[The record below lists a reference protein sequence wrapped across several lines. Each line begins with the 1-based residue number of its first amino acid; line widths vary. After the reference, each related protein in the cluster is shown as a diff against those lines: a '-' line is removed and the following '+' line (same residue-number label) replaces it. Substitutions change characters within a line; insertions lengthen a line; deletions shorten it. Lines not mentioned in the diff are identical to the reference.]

1 MSVMNTVLLAKR
13 NSSAAGAMM
22 PIGGLLRA
30 WRERRHLSQI
40 DLANAAEISPRHISF
55 LETGRSAPSRAMLLR
70 LSERLEI
77 PLRERNTLLLS
88 AGYAPMYSE
97 RPLDDPALKQARRAV
112 ELVIAGHEPYPAVA
126 VDRHWTMVSAN
137 AALRYL
143 LKDIEPSLLAPP
155 INVLRLA
162 LHPEG
167 IAPRVEN
174 YWQLRAHLLSRLRQQ
189 INATADPILLDLLIE
204 LGALPPP
211 ASAGAQES
219 SPDETDYGG
228 VGVPLRIRTEYGV
241 LAFFGTVTV
250 FGTPLDITLA
260 ELAIESFF
268 PADASTAEVL
278 GGIARRPGGPLAT

>member
-1 MSVMNTVLLAKR
+1 MNTVLIAKR
-13 NSSAAGAMM
+13 NNSAAGAMM
-22 PIGGLLRA
+22 PIGSLLRA

-70 LSERLEI
+70 LSQRLDI

-88 AGYAPMYSE
+88 AGFAPMYSE
-97 RPLDDPALKQARRAV
+97 RRLDDPALEQARRAV

-126 VDRHWTMVSAN
+126 VDRHWTIVSAN
-137 AALRYL
+137 AALRHL
-143 LKDIEPSLLAPP
+143 VKDIEPSLLTPP
-155 INVLRLA
+155 INILRLA
-162 LHPEG
+162 LHPQG

-174 YWQLRAHLLSRLRQQ
+174 YAQLRTHLLSRLRQQ
-189 INATADPILLDLLIE
+189 IDATADPILLNLLVE
-204 LGALPPP
+204 LNALPAPP
-211 ASAGAQES
+211 GAAAPGS
-219 SPDETDYGG
+219 TPDETDYGG

-268 PADASTAEVL
+268 PADASTAEAL
-278 GGIARRPGGPLAT
+278 GRIARRPGGPFAS